1 MSIEAAVESRL
12 ADRIYSALLHE
23 TTWQSFLD
31 GLAATLPDGRSTL
44 FYHDVDSGAGAWEL
58 TSGLPADVVSDY
70 ASHYAK
76 LNPWMPAAS
85 RRKIGIGVVAE
96 QMLPREQFVKT
107 PFYNDFFR
115 PMVGE
120 SAVGVT
126 LARERGQS
134 MLLSIT
140 TSRADPEKNRD
151 VADLLTRLAPHLR
164 RAFRYANRRSAVASE
179 IGRSVCQKSELG
191 VVVVDEGARAI
202 NFGAQGQA
210 MVEAGRVLRL
220 TTGGKLHIRDSDADA
235 ALHGML
241 RRGFDGDTATTFVLG
256 STKLTL
262 IRTCKDCESA
272 YFEGPSVIVLIE
284 SQAKEPPLDLRGFAS
299 ANGLTAAELR
309 AMQGLISGQNA
320 ARIADAAG
328 ISRETVRTQVKSLY
342 GKLGVRS
349 QMELLRISGLLRM
362 EN

>member
-12 ADRIYSALLHE
+12 ADRIYSAMLRE

-58 TSGLPADVVSDY
+58 TSGLSAEVVSGY

-85 RRKIGIGVVAE
+85 RRRIGVGVVAE
-96 QMLPREQFVKT
+96 QMLPRDQFVKT

-115 PMVGE
+115 PMIGE

-140 TSRADPEKNRD
+140 TSRADPEENQE

-164 RAFRYANRRSAVASE
+164 RAFRYADRRSAIAIE
-179 IGRSVCQKSELG
+179 IGRSVCQMSELG
-191 VVVVDEGARAI
+191 VVVVDEVGRAI
-202 NFGAQGQA
+202 NFGARA
-210 MVEAGRVLRL
+210 RRWSKRV
-220 TTGGKLHIRDSDADA
+220 
-235 ALHGML
+235 
-241 RRGFDGDTATTFVLG
+241 G
-256 STKLTL
+256 S
-262 IRTCKDCESA
+262 
-272 YFEGPSVIVLIE
+272 
-284 SQAKEPPLDLRGFAS
+284 
-299 ANGLTAAELR
+299 
-309 AMQGLISGQNA
+309 
-320 ARIADAAG
+320 
-328 ISRETVRTQVKSLY
+328 
-342 GKLGVRS
+342 
-349 QMELLRISGLLRM
+349 
-362 EN
+362 

>member
-151 VADLLTRLAPHLR
+151 VADLLTRLALHLR

-220 TTGGKLHIRDSDADA
+220 TPGGKLHIRDSDADA

-320 ARIADAAG
+320 ARIAG
-328 ISRETVRTQVKSLY
+328 R
-342 GKLGVRS
+342 RS
-349 QMELLRISGLLRM
+349 GPR
-362 EN
+362 